1 LAGSYLAAC
10 LYPQALPTGLAIK
23 RLPGI
28 DLERLLDR
36 DEGDPKIQRRL
47 ERKLEHSCR
56 KILMMCVAAERAIH
70 AEREFY
76 STTVQ
81 DAPALFGEHAIE
93 VSYHLEAFVLFA
105 RSSLDIAAG
114 LFGHFVLAGQ
124 KKYNSFNDLCKGIVK
139 KAGGPEVVLG
149 EPPLSA
155 FPPFRTGLPRCIARD
170 QNNEFSWL
178 SILCGS
184 ERGRALRDK
193 IAHQTGF
200 PLDYDEYN
208 LTSEKEHALVSL
220 GENFSM
226 PLPSFVEL
234 VRAGVV
240 EIYFTFEDEIISAA
254 MGRPVAENSG

>member
-10 LYPQALPTGLAIK
+10 VYPQDLPKGLVIK

-28 DLERLLDR
+28 DLERLLDS
-36 DEGDPKIQRRL
+36 DEGDPKTQRWL
-47 ERKLEHSCR
+47 QRKLEHSCR

-76 STTVQ
+76 STTIQ
-81 DAPALFGEHAIE
+81 DAPALFGEHSIE
-93 VSYHLEAFVLFA
+93 IFYHLEAFILFA

-114 LFGHFVLAGQ
+114 LFGHFVLAGE
-124 KKYNSFNDLCKGIVK
+124 KRYDSFNDLCKGIVK

-149 EPPLSA
+149 DPPRSV
-155 FPPFRTGLPRCIARD
+155 FPPFRTALPRCIARD
-170 QNNEFSWL
+170 QRDEFSWL

-200 PLDYDEYN
+200 PLDYDEYS
-208 LTSEKEHALVSL
+208 LMSEKEHAVVSL

-240 EIYFTFEDEIISAA
+240 KTYFAFEDEIVSAA
-254 MGRPVAENSG
+254 VRRHEKLTP